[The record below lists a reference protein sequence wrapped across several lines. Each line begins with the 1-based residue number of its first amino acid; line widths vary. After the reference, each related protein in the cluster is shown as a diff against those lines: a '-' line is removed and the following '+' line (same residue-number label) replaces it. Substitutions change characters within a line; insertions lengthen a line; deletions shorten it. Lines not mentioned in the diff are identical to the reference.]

1 MKRFVIH
8 RDDMIRRENAKAYID
23 QLAPSK
29 MWRIEIKEYR
39 KRRSNEQNAY
49 IHAVPLKLICD
60 KTGYTVED
68 MKEFLC
74 GEFTGWD
81 EYTVMGRKKVR
92 PLKTTSQMDTH
103 TMTKFIEWMQWWGS
117 ETLNLYIPSPNEWDG
132 EY

>member
-1 MKRFVIH
+1 
-8 RDDMIRRENAKAYID
+8 
-23 QLAPSK
+23 

-92 PLKTTSQMDTH
+92 PLENWRK
-103 TMTKFIEWMQWWGS
+103 WMRQYLPIYAGYWS
-117 ETLNLYIPSPNEWDG
+117 CRRYQP
-132 EY
+132 